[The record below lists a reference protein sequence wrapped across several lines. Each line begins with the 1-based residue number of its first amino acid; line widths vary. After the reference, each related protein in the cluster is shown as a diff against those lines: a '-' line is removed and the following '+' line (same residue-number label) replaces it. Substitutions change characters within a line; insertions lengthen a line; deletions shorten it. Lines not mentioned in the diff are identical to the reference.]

1 MAYNLKKTNI
11 NTSFFNF
18 INGLIDLF
26 ELKSLLTI
34 EEILI
39 VGIKFLVIYLK
50 GFSVTID

>member
-1 MAYNLKKTNI
+1 MTNLKKSI
-11 NTSFFNF
+11 SKL
-18 INGLIDLF
+18 IVLIDFLV
-26 ELKSLLTI
+26 LKSLLTI